1 MRKIARLIMGLILLI
16 VIAVGGYGY
25 YLYDSTL
32 KPVDSQ
38 DETVM
43 NYKIEPGTT
52 TKRVNQQL
60 AELGLIKHPKMAD
73 LIVRLNDWSHI
84 QAGEYALSPSLTL
97 EEMYQKFEA
106 GDVTEPDMVKVTI
119 PEGYDLEYIAAVMSP
134 LVGLTAEDLLM
145 EWKNPSYVRTLIDE
159 YWFLTEDVLQEG
171 IKYPLEGYIYPITYA
186 FVDDI
191 YMLADCLL
199 SQDDITLIERKD
211 YIKNPK
217 ENGYRSLHLVVEV
230 PIFLQNEKRLMRV
243 EVQLRTIAMEF
254 WANLEHRLR
263 YKKDLPQ
270 DICEL
275 TSSELSQCAEMSAQL
290 DLKMQNV
297 RNIIENG

>member
-1 MRKIARLIMGLILLI
+1 MRKFVSLIIGLILLAM
-16 VIAVGGYGY
+16 IAVGGYGY

-106 GDVTEPDMVKVTI
+106 D
-119 PEGYDLEYIAAVMSP
+119 
-134 LVGLTAEDLLM
+134 
-145 EWKNPSYVRTLIDE
+145 
-159 YWFLTEDVLQEG
+159 
-171 IKYPLEGYIYPITYA
+171 
-186 FVDDI
+186 
-191 YMLADCLL
+191 
-199 SQDDITLIERKD
+199 RK
-211 YIKNPK
+211 
-217 ENGYRSLHLVVEV
+217 SVV
-230 PIFLQNEKRLMRV
+230 
-243 EVQLRTIAMEF
+243 
-254 WANLEHRLR
+254 
-263 YKKDLPQ
+263 
-270 DICEL
+270 
-275 TSSELSQCAEMSAQL
+275 
-290 DLKMQNV
+290 
-297 RNIIENG
+297 